1 MGAGGGGGGGGNG
14 GGNNGGS
21 VTDPCWTGGP
31 GLGPGQG
38 LYTASSIGFTG
49 GGAGSAVYNP

>member
-21 VTDPCWTGGP
+21 VTDPCWTGGA
-31 GLGPGQG
+31 GLGPAQG
-38 LYTASSIGFTG
+38 LYASIGFTG
-49 GGAGSAVYNP
+49 GSM

>member
-38 LYTASSIGFTG
+38 LYTALPAPPPVKPIEL
-49 GGAGSAVYNP
+49 AVYNP